1 MKIKATDPDL
11 ATIYSRIKDG
21 SLDLQPDFQRAEV
34 WRTPKKK
41 LLIDTILRDWQVPP
55 VHVILNEDTMVQ
67 EVLDGQQRLS
77 AIRDFIDNKFRI
89 DGNIEPLD
97 DDLQE
102 LNGLSYSQLPSK
114 VKNRLD
120 RYAVRVFEILDYN
133 QGEPGELFNRLNESL
148 KLTSAEK
155 RNAYVGKLR
164 SQIKNLVE
172 ELDKNGLDR
181 SFLGFSNQ
189 RMAYHDLFIKLCY
202 MLECGSLIASY
213 TEKQLNDRARD
224 DKPFSANIINAINEA
239 IKILGVAKNDLD
251 RFQIDIHVTKAS
263 INTWLYFIASQT
275 ITASIFSESEFSDTF
290 VKFETDRAY
299 FRRFNKPPSRGL
311 ELTDETL
318 GELFSIFGVRSTSR
332 VTTTSS
338 LIIRDIIISLFFYLY
353 SPASIQKLEPEK
365 AKAVRNLINLLSDD
379 EKPTG
384 AVLEEFADD
393 CIWEYAL

>member
-34 WRTPKKK
+34 WKTPKKK

-55 VHVILNEDTMVQ
+55 VHVILNEDTMIQ

-89 DGNIEPLD
+89 DGHIEPLD

-120 RYAVRVFEILDYN
+120 RYAVRVFEILEYN

-164 SQIKNLVE
+164 TQIKKLVE

-181 SFLGFSNQ
+181 RFLGFSNQ

-251 RFQIDIHVTKAS
+251 RSQIDIHVTKAS
-263 INTWLYFIASQT
+263 INTWLYFIASQKL
-275 ITASIFSESEFSDTF
+275 TASIFSEREFSEIF

-299 FRRFNKPPSRGL
+299 FRRFSKPPSRGL
-311 ELTDETL
+311 KLTDETL

-332 VTTTSS
+332 VTTISS

-353 SPASIQKLEPEK
+353 YPASIRKLEPEK
-365 AKAVRNLINLLSDD
+365 AKAVRKLIILLSDD
-379 EKPTG
+379 EKPTA

-393 CIWEYAL
+393 SIWEYAL

>member
-34 WRTPKKK
+34 WKTPKKK

-55 VHVILNEDTMVQ
+55 VHVILNEDTMIQ

-89 DGNIEPLD
+89 DGHIEPLD

-120 RYAVRVFEILDYN
+120 RYAVRVFEILEYN

-164 SQIKNLVE
+164 TQIKKLVE

-181 SFLGFSNQ
+181 RFLGFSNQ

-251 RFQIDIHVTKAS
+251 RSQIDIHVTKAS
-263 INTWLYFIASQT
+263 INTWLYFIASQKL
-275 ITASIFSESEFSDTF
+275 TASIFSEREFSEIF

-299 FRRFNKPPSRGL
+299 FRRFSKPPSRGL
-311 ELTDETL
+311 KLTDETL

-353 SPASIQKLEPEK
+353 YPASIRKLEPEK
-365 AKAVRNLINLLSDD
+365 AKAVHKLIILLSND
-379 EKPTG
+379 EKPTA

-393 CIWEYAL
+393 SIWEYAL